1 MATKYYNT
9 CDKIIRPNQFRHKLG
24 TIVYH
29 KDRTGRLRPKIQTDK
44 GMVDAPSYLYEH
56 IYNLGKV
63 EKGDCVMVKD
73 GDRTNLTKEN
83 LIKVTTNERNFIISR
98 QTNAYNA
105 AIKDE
110 KLFELTKNMAVL
122 HETIKEVNKREK
134 CTTSST
140 RRNR

>member
-29 KDRTGRLRPKIQTDK
+29 KDRVGRLRPKIQTDK

-56 IYNLGKV
+56 VYKLGKV
-63 EKGDCVMVKD
+63 EKGDSIMVLD
-73 GDRTNLTKEN
+73 GDRTNLSKEN
-83 LIKVTTNERNFIISR
+83 LIKVTNNERNFIISK

-110 KLFELTKNMAVL
+110 KLFELTKDLATL
-122 HETIKEVNKREK
+122 HESLKEVNKKWIKYKRQF
-134 CTTSST
+134 
-140 RRNR
+140 